1 MGVLEFAVGFAIVVV
16 ILWDAFETI
25 VLPRTVQHHVRF
37 SRAVFIITWVPLV
50 AALRRTVLRR
60 FREPILGVYG
70 PMFMLVL
77 VIVWAACLIFGF
89 GMMLQALSRV
99 GSDHPN
105 GIEHWREA
113 LYLSGSTFF
122 TLGLGDVT
130 PPNGA
135 TRALAVIEA
144 GAGFGF
150 LAMMI
155 GYLPIFYQAFARR
168 EVSISLLDSRA
179 GSPPTAVEL
188 IRRNPERIG
197 GILAD
202 SEQWTAELLESHI
215 SHPALA
221 LFRSQHDR
229 QSWLA
234 ALTVILDASSLL
246 MTGLEGLPKQQA
258 QFSYAIAR
266 HALVDLAQV
275 FVASPSFGGEGRLT
289 PLEFQGL
296 ARSLAGYGFAFVDE
310 GAQTTLASLR
320 AAYEPIAEALGARLL
335 LDLPPWTPSSDASDV
350 WQTSPW
356 DSLPPM

>member
-1 MGVLEFAVGFAIVVV
+1 MGVLEFAVGFVVVVV

-25 VLPRTVQHHVRF
+25 VLPRTVQRHVRF
-37 SRAVFIITWVPLV
+37 SRAVFILSWLPLV
-50 AALRRTVLRR
+50 AALRNKSLRP

-77 VIVWAACLIFGF
+77 VIAWAACLIFGF
-89 GMMLQALSRV
+89 GMMLQALSRT
-99 GSDHPN
+99 GGDQPN
-105 GIEHWREA
+105 GIEHWKDA
-113 LYLSGSTFF
+113 IYLSGSTFF

-130 PPNGA
+130 PPNGP
-135 TRALAVIEA
+135 TRALAVVEA

-168 EVSISLLDSRA
+168 EVAISLLDARA

-188 IRRNPERIG
+188 IRRNRDHTGE
-197 GILAD
+197 ILAD
-202 SEQWTAELLESHI
+202 WEQWTAELLESHI

-234 ALTVILDASSLL
+234 SLTVILDVSSLL
-246 MTGLEGLPKQQA
+246 MTGLQDLPRQQA

-275 FVASPSFGGEGRLT
+275 FSASPEFGGEGRLA
-289 PLEFQGL
+289 PSDFQTL
-296 ARSLAGYGFAFVDE
+296 AQSLVGYGCGFLDE
-310 GAQTTLASLR
+310 GAQDTLASLR
-320 AAYEPIAEALGARLL
+320 AAYEPIAAALGARLL
-335 LDLPPWTPSSDASDV
+335 LELPPWIPSPDASDD